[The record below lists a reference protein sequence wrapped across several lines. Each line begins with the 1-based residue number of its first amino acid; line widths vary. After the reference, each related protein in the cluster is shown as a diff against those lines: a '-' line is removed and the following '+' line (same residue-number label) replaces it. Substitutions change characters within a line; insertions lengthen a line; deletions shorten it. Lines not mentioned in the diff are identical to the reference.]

1 MTKSELIISAGKL
14 QQPSTDTVLEYE
26 EKREEFV
33 SEMNEKMLSR
43 SDLAML
49 VGEENKSMME
59 DNHIN
64 HARFMSSVFAEYQPE
79 VLVETIIWVFRTYRS
94 HGFNLAYW
102 PAQLNQWIEI
112 YKTNLSDKSY
122 NEIYPFYNW
131 IIENQSSFSELSDIE
146 VSD

>member
-1 MTKSELIISAGKL
+1 MTKSELIKSAEKL
-14 QQPSTDTVLEYE
+14 HQPSSEAVLEYG
-26 EKREEFV
+26 EKKGQLV
-33 SEMNEKMLSR
+33 SEMNKKMLSR

-49 VGEENKSMME
+49 VGEENKSMMQ

-64 HARFMSSVFAEYQPE
+64 HARFMSSVFAEYNPE

-102 PAQLNQWIEI
+102 PVQLNQWAEI
-112 YKTNLSDKSY
+112 YKSNLSHNTY
-122 NEIYPFYNW
+122 NEIYPFYSW
-131 IIENQSSFSELSDIE
+131 IAENQSSFSELSNIV